1 MGDHPVIFYRP
12 FLIIYVIRGKALK
25 SVRFLL
31 NEFSQRSNIELKRL
45 HVDTK
50 GVNNL
55 EMSNVSTISHEE
67 RPRAFPRM
75 TWSLVVSHLSLRVA
89 KIELS
94 LSRITRYVT

>member
-12 FLIIYVIRGKALK
+12 FLITYVIRGKALK
-25 SVRFLL
+25 SVRFL

-55 EMSNVSTISHEE
+55 EMSSISTISHEE